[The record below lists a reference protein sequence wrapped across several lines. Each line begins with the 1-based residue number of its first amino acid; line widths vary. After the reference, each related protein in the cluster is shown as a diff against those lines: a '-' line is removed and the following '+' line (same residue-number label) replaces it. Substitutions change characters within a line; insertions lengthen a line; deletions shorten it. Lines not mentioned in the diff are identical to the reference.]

1 MVKIEIQFLIC
12 LEQSYNFVNL
22 EEEEVAA
29 AIAFFKSFCKD
40 FLLPKTTYQ
49 QKIRILS
56 FRTGIRNLNRSNL
69 NAGNYKI

>member
-22 EEEEVAA
+22 EEEEVATTI
-29 AIAFFKSFCKD
+29 AIFKSFCKD

-49 QKIRILS
+49 QKIRIL
-56 FRTGIRNLNRSNL
+56 FEQAFEI
-69 NAGNYKI
+69 